1 MKIEHIAIWTKDLE
15 KMREFYLQF
24 FDLNSNE
31 KYHNSKKN
39 FSSYF
44 LSFPTGARIE
54 LMYNPEIHEIVKT
67 AELKLGMTHFAIS
80 VGCKEKVDELTNL
93 IRQNGYRIV
102 GEPRITGDGYYESL
116 ISDPE
121 GNLIEITE

>member
-15 KMREFYLQF
+15 NMREFYLRF

-54 LMYNPEIHEIVKT
+54 LMYKPEISEIIKT
-67 AELKLGMTHFAIS
+67 AELNLGLFIMQYQLVA
-80 VGCKEKVDELTNL
+80 KKK
-93 IRQNGYRIV
+93 
-102 GEPRITGDGYYESL
+102 
-116 ISDPE
+116 
-121 GNLIEITE
+121 